1 MLLHWQHNPA
11 SASKRQQPRCA
22 QSVHNSCMAGAAHLF
37 GRGAGHGLESGQRHL
52 LVVAVGPCT
61 QHAQHG
67 SACGLAGAARQGV
80 CACCRPCPP
89 SAFCTAGHTRHT
101 ICIFVHH
108 YTSWQTASHQ
118 LQHTF
123 LVADGVKHRLNR
135 VHAVQRRCTW
145 RGQTGCFQCCECVSG
160 QQISL
165 PSRPR
170 CHPGRHVHI
179 LIPPTC
185 SFAFGLCYPWPMP
198 SPHAA
203 AQIHSPGSWLSA

>member
-1 MLLHWQHNPA
+1 MCTTLAWQVQRTCLGVAPGTVSKVGSGICLLSRLAHARSMRSTAAPVGWREQPGKGCVPAAGCSLLLH
-11 SASKRQQPRCA
+11 SAHQ
-22 QSVHNSCMAGAAHLF
+22 
-37 GRGAGHGLESGQRHL
+37 GR
-52 LVVAVGPCT
+52 
-61 QHAQHG
+61 
-67 SACGLAGAARQGV
+67 
-80 CACCRPCPP
+80 
-89 SAFCTAGHTRHT
+89 TRHT

-165 PSRPR
+165 PSRPC